1 MKHSAT
7 LVFASLLALGLAS
20 SAIAATRTALIAP
33 LYTPPAE
40 MAVLLGARDMSG
52 RWLITWE
59 AGGADHRVEVR
70 LQESANRVVLIGE
83 DADVAELE
91 ALAKASDLPPRQIS
105 LEARII
111 EVDLDKARDLGVD
124 WSKVSTS
131 ARGSWARSGT
141 NDVNRQ
147 NSPAPNPYSNENRT
161 SRIATRSDVQGDAI
175 LYNALT
181 LLEEKGAATYRD
193 TPRILTLNN
202 RRATILD
209 GQRVAYVARAN
220 GYTNQY
226 VTETMDAGLKL
237 EVTPSLGESGYL
249 RLDIEGELTNLT
261 SLAGASFGAP
271 VKGGQ
276 MLHNTIVAKD
286 GETLLLGGF
295 TRTVDRKVKRSL
307 PVLGAVLP
315 FLFSREIVEQ
325 THHESIIVITPR
337 VVSLDATLDEKSRG
351 MVDGK

>member
-1 MKHSAT
+1 MKRIPILGAA
-7 LVFASLLALGLAS
+7 VSLFLCAGMS
-20 SAIAATRTALIAP
+20 SAATRTALIAP
-33 LYTPPAE
+33 MYTPPAE
-40 MAVLLGARDMSG
+40 LAQLLGAREMSG
-52 RWLITWE
+52 RWLISWAQDGT
-59 AGGADHRVEVR
+59 DRRVEVR

-83 DADVAELE
+83 DADVSQLE

-111 EVDLDKARDLGVD
+111 EVDIDRARDLGVD

-131 ARGSWARSGT
+131 ARGNWGRSGS
-141 NDVNRQ
+141 NDISRQ
-147 NSPAPNPYSNENRT
+147 NSATPTPYSSET
-161 SRIATRSDVQGDAI
+161 KFSRVSTRSDVQGDATF
-175 LYNALT
+175 YNALT
-181 LLEEKGAATYRD
+181 LLEEQGAATYRD

-209 GQRVAYVARAN
+209 GQRVTYVARAN

-249 RLDIEGELTNLT
+249 RLDIEGELTQLT

-271 VKGGQ
+271 VKQGQ
-276 MLHNTIVAKD
+276 ILKNTIVARD
-286 GETLLLGGF
+286 GEPLLLGGF
-295 TRTVDRKVKRSL
+295 TRTVDRKVKRSF
-307 PVLGAVLP
+307 PGLGRVLP
-315 FLFSREIVEQ
+315 FLFSREILEQ

-337 VVSLDATLDEKSRG
+337 VVSLEAPLDEKSRG
-351 MVDGK
+351 LIDGK